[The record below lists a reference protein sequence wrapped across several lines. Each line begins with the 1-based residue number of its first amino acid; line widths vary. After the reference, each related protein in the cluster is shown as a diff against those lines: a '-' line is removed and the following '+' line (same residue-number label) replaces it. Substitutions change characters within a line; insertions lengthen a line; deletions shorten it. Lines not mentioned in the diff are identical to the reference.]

1 MAGWMRVVCLL
12 ADPCASTLPPTRR
25 AAVAAYCALAA
36 EWGMSGAT
44 LALRFA
50 LHRPLVASAVVG
62 ATSEAQLAELVAAAA
77 AGPLDAAL
85 LEAVD
90 AVHARYPNPTP

>member
-1 MAGWMRVVCLL
+1 M
-12 ADPCASTLPPTRR
+12 
-25 AAVAAYCALAA
+25 AAYCALAA
-36 EWGMSGAT
+36 EWGLSGAA

-62 ATSEAQLAELVAAAA
+62 ATSEAQLEELVAAAA

-85 LEAVD
+85 HEAID